1 MDKEHQEQFVDVAV
15 VTTSGTYPESG
26 FDKTPSHQKV
36 SVQLSKAARELNLAS
51 TDGWVARAGG
61 NEIDPTKS
69 YLDNGISGEILIDWG
84 PRQGG
89 GGAVRE

>member
-1 MDKEHQEQFVDVAV
+1 MAKGGQEPFVEVAV

-36 SVQLSKAARELNLAS
+36 SVQLGKAAKKLKLTS
-51 TDGWVARAGG
+51 TDGWVARVAG
-61 NEIDPTKS
+61 NEVDPTKS
-69 YLDNGISGEILIDWG
+69 YLDNNLSGETLIDWG

-89 GGAVRE
+89 GGISGE